1 MMKIAIRQQRHRL
14 KEEYFDPFP
23 LHHVTK
29 TSPVKLTT
37 DEDWLKLVESW
48 KTPKKM
54 VWEPTL
60 AMYMIL
66 WHLCNNLNCVYN
78 AGGMP
83 KKQGEPGQ
91 GQVPCNNRL
100 M

>member
-23 LHHVTK
+23 LHQVTK
-29 TSPVKLTT
+29 TSPVKSTT

-54 VWEPTL
+54 V
-60 AMYMIL
+60 
-66 WHLCNNLNCVYN
+66 
-78 AGGMP
+78 
-83 KKQGEPGQ
+83 
-91 GQVPCNNRL
+91 
-100 M
+100 

>member
-23 LHHVTK
+23 LHQVTK

-54 VWEPTL
+54 V
-60 AMYMIL
+60 
-66 WHLCNNLNCVYN
+66 
-78 AGGMP
+78 
-83 KKQGEPGQ
+83 
-91 GQVPCNNRL
+91 
-100 M
+100 